1 MKKVL
6 MIGLVAV
13 GVAALAGC
21 QSSKTSY
28 DDEVY
33 SGLYPCANCS
43 AIESTV
49 SFNKDGSYIEQLTY
63 QGTRD
68 GDQVSFDAG
77 SWVKEDNKL
86 RLVSTQTQD
95 QVTYFALS
103 ADKKIVTLLDQQGNP
118 IETELNYTLNR
129 VLPSK
134 KMGEYRYLADAATF
148 TECETGRA
156 YATGGIALEK
166 AYGKTGVEGGTPVYA
181 EIEGYYTV
189 RPSMEDG
196 LYDAAFVQ
204 TGKITFDKTKSCAVS
219 E

>member
-21 QSSKTSY
+21 QSSKTNY

-33 SGLYPCANCS
+33 TGLYPCANCS

-49 SFNKDGSYIEQLTY
+49 VFNKDGSYVEQLTY

-68 GDQVSFDAG
+68 GDQTSFDTG
-77 SWVKEDNKL
+77 SWVEEDNKL

-95 QVTYFALS
+95 QITYFALS
-103 ADKKIVTLLDQQGNP
+103 SDKKRVTLLDQQGNP
-118 IETELNYTLNR
+118 IETELNYTLSR

-134 KMGEYRYLADAATF
+134 KVGEYRYLADAAIF

-156 YATGGIALEK
+156 YATSGIALEK
-166 AYGKTGVEGGTPVYA
+166 AYGKTGVDGGTPVYA
-181 EIEGYYTV
+181 EIEGYYSI

-196 LYDAAFVQ
+196 LYDAAFIQ
-204 TGKITFDKTKSCAVS
+204 TGKIAFNKAKSCEATK
-219 E
+219 